1 MKLGRTEP
9 KLVVGGVPR
18 VDLLPPEVHAR
29 RQDGR
34 LNRMLVLVLVAAV
47 VLSGGVVLGAK
58 LVADGSA
65 ANLAGAQARTAQL
78 LAQQRRYSTV
88 SSTKSRLAATR
99 AARATVAGHVID
111 WRGYLRSVSATL
123 PAGVHVA
130 AATVEAAGATTTGAA
145 AAGVAAPPG
154 TVATLT
160 LQVRTAHWTAV
171 QDWLT
176 ALPALRGFL
185 DASPTT
191 VSADALNGVT
201 ATVVVHV
208 GEAAYGAPPAGAAA
222 IPAVAGPTPSPAATA
237 TPSPSPSRTAA
248 TPNAAA
254 SASSDAT
261 AAPTTR
267 ATPEPARTSAAPL
280 AAGATGG
287 NG

>member
-78 LAQQRRYSTV
+78 LAEQRRYSTV

-99 AARATVAGHVID
+99 AARVTVAGHVID

-130 AATVEAAGATTTGAA
+130 AATVETAGATTTGAA

-237 TPSPSPSRTAA
+237 TPNPTGTARTPS
-248 TPNAAA
+248 AAA
-254 SASSDAT
+254 SATADAT

-280 AAGATGG
+280 AAGAAGG